1 MALVRI
7 DNRKD
12 AHLKHHV
19 VVQVGCEVDH
29 LGSKQLT
36 TVNGGSESW
45 QTALYRWSRPRF
57 SLLRNRTTIATIPSL
72 SHAHLD
78 HVTKVHVLAPAARQ
92 GVLDALESPKK
103 IENLLVLQDR
113 VVVDNTVDRSVQAV
127 VEAKDVPPAVG
138 CASKISQPRQLLKKQ
153 NFWFLCIPG
162 DGSNSSTSS
171 RFSTS

>member
-127 VEAKDVPPAVG
+127 VEAKDVFSRSRIFGSSAYLATALIVRRRV
-138 CASKISQPRQLLKKQ
+138 ASALPETINPKRVSSLK
-153 NFWFLCIPG
+153 
-162 DGSNSSTSS
+162 
-171 RFSTS
+171 R